1 MFEKKFLMILGIL
14 ALVSFG
20 VSMVVSMRFA
30 GPDAPGAGGPAKRSP
45 AGQATLLAELGA
57 AKPPKA
63 LLARQQQLQ
72 ELIKDLELRVNEYK
86 RKADRLAQREQRVNL
101 AERNLQRR
109 TEELEKL
116 RTQLIV
122 PLTRLKDAMA
132 ELKSV
137 QDTVDKDQKAALTR
151 IAASYERMEPAKGGG
166 ILAEMYRSGQEK
178 DVARILYYM
187 SERASAKL
195 LAELGNEHIDPNDAG
210 SRTLAPDLTERM
222 KKITEQG

>member
-20 VSMVVSMRFA
+20 ASMVVSMMLT
-30 GPDAPGAGGPAKRSP
+30 GPDVPAAGGAAKQPP
-45 AGQATLLAELGA
+45 AGQGTLLAELGA
-57 AKPPKA
+57 AKAPRTT
-63 LLARQQQLQ
+63 LARQQQLE

-109 TEELEKL
+109 AEELEKL

-137 QDTVDKDQKAALTR
+137 QDAVDKDQKAALVR
-151 IAASYERMEPAKGGG
+151 IAASYERMEPEKGGG
-166 ILAEMYRSGQEK
+166 ILAEMYRGGQEK

-195 LAELGNEHIDPNDAG
+195 LAELGSEHIDPNDAG
-210 SRTLAPDLTERM
+210 SRSLAPDLTERM
-222 KKITEQG
+222 KKIKEQG